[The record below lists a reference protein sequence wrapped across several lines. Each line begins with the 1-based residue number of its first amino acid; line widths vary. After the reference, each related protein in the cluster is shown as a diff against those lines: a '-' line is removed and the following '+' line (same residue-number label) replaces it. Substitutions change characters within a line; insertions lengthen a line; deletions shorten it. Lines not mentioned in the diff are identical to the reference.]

1 LYAADYELE
10 AYFTERQYLTMR
22 LLNFAGEG
30 AASRAEEAFVRLNGA
45 VDTAAEFEALGGV
58 AAETYLPGDAVLPQS
73 VCDAAA
79 MLEPGQVSGSLETGD
94 ETYAILLRVENDLDA
109 VRPAH
114 FDHRLQT
121 AADGADILV
130 TEAYERIDTAQLRKG
145 ALQAAKFGN

>member
-1 LYAADYELE
+1 
-10 AYFTERQYLTMR
+10 M
-22 LLNFAGEG
+22 
-30 AASRAEEAFVRLNGA
+30 
-45 VDTAAEFEALGGV
+45 
-58 AAETYLPGDAVLPQS
+58 
-73 VCDAAA
+73 
-79 MLEPGQVSGSLETGD
+79 
-94 ETYAILLRVENDLDA
+94 ENDLDA